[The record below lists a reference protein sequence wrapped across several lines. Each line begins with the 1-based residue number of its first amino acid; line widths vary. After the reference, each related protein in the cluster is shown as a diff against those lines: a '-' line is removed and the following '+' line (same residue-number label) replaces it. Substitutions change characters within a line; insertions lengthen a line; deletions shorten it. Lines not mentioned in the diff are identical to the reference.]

1 MNRIEV
7 KTQIQEGEIEIFE
20 FILFDLTA
28 VFVEYKKQFKPKGK
42 RVWKIEVLW
51 NKYQTRDNKI
61 SEPILT
67 EAIRTEAMA
76 EIVKLIQVKTWN
88 EFKPEK

>member
-1 MNRIEV
+1 MNRI
-7 KTQIQEGEIEIFE
+7 QIKNQIKEGEIEIFE

-28 VFVEYKKQFKPKGK
+28 VFVEYKKQLKPIGK

-51 NKYQTRDNKI
+51 DKYKTRDNKI

-67 EAIRTEAMA
+67 ESIRTEAKAKMV
-76 EIVKLIQVKTWN
+76 ELMQVKTWN
-88 EFKPEK
+88 EFKR